1 MFTDRTQQQAKET
14 GGHLREALAI
24 SGVPSAFGMGGFWSV
39 LRGISSGFSAAASLP
54 VEDRRF
60 TM

>member
-1 MFTDRTQQQAKET
+1 
-14 GGHLREALAI
+14 LREALAI